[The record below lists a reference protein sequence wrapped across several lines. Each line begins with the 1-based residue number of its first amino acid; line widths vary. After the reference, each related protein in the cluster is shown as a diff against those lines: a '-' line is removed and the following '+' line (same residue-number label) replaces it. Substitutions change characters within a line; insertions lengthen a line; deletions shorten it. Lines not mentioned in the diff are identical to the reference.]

1 MFSHDSLVEV
11 TKPHY
16 ADDPVS
22 TKDAFSNLTLMEA
35 LKALVIFCRDRLEQ
49 LTLDP
54 VCDRF
59 AQDLCALDA
68 MGIARHFFSL
78 REGPEWVGLFA
89 GRLGAV
95 TENQAPMYFG
105 PANRAALDAL
115 IHLLRVIEEGNWPP
129 GVGVFAELAEL
140 VGKVLLPNM
149 AEPEKAAINDLLAI
163 PCPMEKQ
170 GGRGAVIGDLERIAP
185 LVESILDGKPIEAKE
200 PLALVSD
207 PKAKG
212 KDPAKV
218 MVPTVEEPNPKK
230 GPGGRKK
237 KLNEANFKT
246 YAKKFPGK
254 LALVTLKE
262 LSKYWGV
269 AKSTIARHDYWKSIM
284 GRRKVTREDAL
295 DRCDPKTNKGTTR
308 AAKRDKDRQ
317 EEVEEER
324 DRKLDRF

>member
-105 PANRAALDAL
+105 PANKKAFKAIVR
-115 IHLLRVIEEGNWPP
+115 LLQGIGEGNWPP
-129 GVGVFAELAEL
+129 VVGVFGEL
-140 VGKVLLPNM
+140 VVLVDKVLLPNM
-149 AEPEKAAINDLLAI
+149 AEPGEAAGGDPVDSETKGTKEGPTAGKIPNKVGRPRKALSY
-163 PCPMEKQ
+163 
-170 GGRGAVIGDLERIAP
+170 GGFVDA
-185 LVESILDGKPIEAKE
+185 
-200 PLALVSD
+200 
-207 PKAKG
+207 
-212 KDPAKV
+212 
-218 MVPTVEEPNPKK
+218 
-230 GPGGRKK
+230 
-237 KLNEANFKT
+237 
-246 YAKKFPGK
+246 
-254 LALVTLKE
+254 LKE
-262 LSKYWGV
+262 DKRREHWKQPEWGTHFKCSRQTIGRSDGWKKIQSMRTKESRSV
-269 AKSTIARHDYWKSIM
+269 VQRTGEDESAST
-284 GRRKVTREDAL
+284 ED
-295 DRCDPKTNKGTTR
+295 D
-308 AAKRDKDRQ
+308 
-317 EEVEEER
+317 
-324 DRKLDRF
+324 